1 MWSCLLPTAR
11 GEGCI
16 ADWLVNREHY
26 SSVFFMLLHLHLFSI
41 STEHVL
47 CPLHDI
53 RYICFCFWGPQTHG
67 PPPPSATLGVL
78 LPWQRCHKTP
88 VVIRLM
94 DWVNNIA
101 PTPPSASAHPT
112 APAAIGTCAQQL
124 KIIFYSS
131 VAALIILQYNLQLE
145 PLGYSLRRNIVAFCV
160 FLAVHVCTCCQQ
172 RYSRAAC
179 LLLMLRKGPL
189 PDCICVFMFGE
200 QGENGS
206 WYFESSI
213 FLLVGEI
220 VYYIML
226 NYLTYLKR

>member
-11 GEGCI
+11 GEGCN
-16 ADWLVNREHY
+16 ADWPKQRA
-26 SSVFFMLLHLHLFSI
+26 LFVCVPYVITFASFQHFHTACAM
-41 STEHVL
+41 STAGYQIFL
-47 CPLHDI
+47 FP
-53 RYICFCFWGPQTHG
+53 CFWGPQTHG
-67 PPPPSATLGVL
+67 PTPPSATLGVL

-101 PTPPSASAHPT
+101 PTPPSATAHPT

-145 PLGYSLRRNIVAFCV
+145 LLCYSLRRIIVAFCV
-160 FLAVHVCTCCQQ
+160 FLGVHVCTCCQQ
-172 RYSRAAC
+172 RCSRAAC
-179 LLLMLRKGPL
+179 LILMLRKGPL
-189 PDCICVFMFGE
+189 PDRICVFMFGE

-206 WYFESSI
+206 WYFKSSI
-213 FLLVGEI
+213 FSLGGEI
-220 VYYIML
+220 VYYIMF